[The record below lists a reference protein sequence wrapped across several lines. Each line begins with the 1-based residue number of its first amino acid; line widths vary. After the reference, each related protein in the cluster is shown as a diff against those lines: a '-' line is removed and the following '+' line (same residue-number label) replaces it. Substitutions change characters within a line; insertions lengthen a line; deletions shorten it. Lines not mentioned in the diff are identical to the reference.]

1 MARIKRFLKDA
12 QAQDVVEYTLLVAFV
27 VLVSAGLFMGNGG
40 SVQAIWG
47 TADSELAVANGGVSP
62 GSGGTPS
69 DTSGRQGDH
78 GGHGG
83 HGGNGPGGDGHGGF
97 PGGGGH
103 RGWF

>member
-1 MARIKRFLKDA
+1 VARIKRFLNDA

-40 SVQAIWG
+40 SVQGIWG
-47 TADSELAVANGGVSP
+47 TADSQLALANSGVSP
-62 GSGGTPS
+62 GSAGTPS
-69 DTSGRQGDH
+69 DPASRQGNH

-83 HGGNGPGGDGHGGF
+83 GGHGGDGHGGY